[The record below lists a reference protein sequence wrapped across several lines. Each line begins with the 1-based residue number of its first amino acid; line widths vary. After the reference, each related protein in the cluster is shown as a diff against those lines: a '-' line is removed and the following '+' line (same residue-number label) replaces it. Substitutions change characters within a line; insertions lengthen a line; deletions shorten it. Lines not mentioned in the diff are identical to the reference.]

1 MVSGAASSASDG
13 GPAGFGVLVVVVT
26 TQDISALGVS
36 SRGMSAEQD
45 NLTQN
50 LPAGVVLAATPLGN
64 AADASPR
71 LAQALAAADVI
82 AAEDT
87 RRTRAL
93 AAALGVEVAGRVVSN
108 FDHNEESRVRE
119 LLDAARAGT
128 VVVVTDAGM
137 PLVSDPG
144 HSIVAAAHD
153 AGIPVTCIPGPSAVT
168 TALALSGLNVGHFIF
183 DGFAPRKTG
192 ARRAWLET
200 LVHERRAVCC
210 FESPHRIEQLL
221 IDAADVLGP
230 ERRAAVC
237 RELTK
242 TYEEVKR
249 GTLGE
254 LAEWAADGVR
264 GEITLVIE
272 GGTGQQAEPED
283 LVDLV
288 LELVDGGQRM
298 KDAAKQVAKQYG
310 VKVRDL
316 YAAALDARS

>member
-1 MVSGAASSASDG
+1 MVASTDL
-13 GPAGFGVLVVVVT
+13 P
-26 TQDISALGVS
+26 QDS
-36 SRGMSAEQD
+36 
-45 NLTQN
+45 
-50 LPAGVVLAATPLGN
+50 LPQTGIVLAATPLGN
-64 AADASPR
+64 VADASER
-71 LAQALAAADVI
+71 LRTLLERADVI

-93 AAALGVEVAGRVVSN
+93 AAALGVEPRGKIVSN
-108 FDHNEESRVRE
+108 FDHNEDARTEE
-119 LLDAARAGT
+119 LLRDARAG
-128 VVVVTDAGM
+128 VVLVVTDAGM

-153 AGIPVTCIPGPSAVT
+153 AGVPVTCLPGPSAVT
-168 TALALSGLNVGHFIF
+168 TALALSGLSVGHFIF
-183 DGFAPRKTG
+183 DGFAPRKPG
-192 ARRAWLET
+192 AQETWLRS
-200 LVHERRAVCC
+200 LVGQERAVCF
-210 FESPHRIEQLL
+210 FESPHRI
-221 IDAADVLGP
+221 AATLSRAAEILGAD
-230 ERRAAVC
+230 RRAAVC